1 MRMQYL
7 LYFDAGTSNT
17 RAYLLNAAFDICY
30 TAHVNVGSK
39 DAAIVGNNNI
49 ILETMCSL
57 YRKVLSYNGLED
69 GDISEIYASGM
80 VTSPYGLT
88 EVPHVKIPVS
98 VADFSGRLYRYH
110 ESTNIKRDIL
120 LVPGMKTEDTD
131 FSFIGNMRGEEI
143 EVIGALDELKA
154 MGIQNAAL
162 VLPGSHT
169 HIAYVKGDAVED
181 ILSTFTGELFYALK
195 QETILSPILDCN
207 MNCNGSSL
215 DPEMI
220 RLAMSNLQLFGF
232 NRALYIAHCM
242 RIMDKYTPEQRR
254 SYCEGIINGGIRQA
268 LEYYLSARW
277 TDCEAI
283 VFVCTE
289 YMYKLFCSL
298 FAGSTYEDR
307 IVWLKLTPESCYSIK
322 GLKKIVEEKSR
333 HKNENN
339 DYIPLV
345 RQDKRYTP
353 KHT

>member
-17 RAYLLNAAFDICY
+17 RAYLLDADFDVCY
-30 TAHVNVGSK
+30 TAHINVGSK

-49 ILETMCSL
+49 IIETICGL
-57 YRKVLSYNGLED
+57 YHKVLTENSLTD
-69 GDISEIYASGM
+69 DDILNIYASGM

-98 VADFSGRLYRYH
+98 IGVFSGCLYRYY
-110 ESTNIKRDIL
+110 ESTDMKREIL

-143 EVIGALDELKA
+143 EVIGALDELQS
-154 MGIQNAAL
+154 MGIHSAAL

-169 HIAYVKGDAVED
+169 HIAYVKGDTVED
-181 ILSTFTGELFYALK
+181 ILSTFTGELFHALK

-207 MNCNGSSL
+207 MSCNNDSL
-215 DPEMI
+215 DPDMI

-242 RIMDKYTPEQRR
+242 RIMEKYTPEQRR
-254 SYCEGIINGGIRQA
+254 SYCEGIINGGVRQA
-268 LEYYLSARW
+268 LEYYLSVRW

-289 YMYKLFCSL
+289 YMYKLLRCL
-298 FAGSTYEDR
+298 FSGSSYEDR
-307 IVWLKLTPESCYSIK
+307 IV
-322 GLKKIVEEKSR
+322 
-333 HKNENN
+333 
-339 DYIPLV
+339 
-345 RQDKRYTP
+345 
-353 KHT
+353 